1 MSLVNLPAIYNARN
15 IDDDLY
21 NSTQEIF
28 VHAVICAR
36 HFSPCQSSRLHRVT
50 RKSPTLMQHEWNG
63 GLRVLLG
70 LLMSGEVPDISIW
83 PPLGGNF
90 ISIGD
95 NLCSQSVYIY
105 RIYIF
110 DFNGF

>member
-1 MSLVNLPAIYNARN
+1 MSLVNLPAIYNAHN

-50 RKSPTLMQHEWNG
+50 PISPTLMQHEWNEDP
-63 GLRVLLG
+63 RVFLG
-70 LLMSGEVPDISIW
+70 LVIPGEVPDINIW
-83 PPLGGNF
+83 PP
-90 ISIGD
+90 
-95 NLCSQSVYIY
+95 
-105 RIYIF
+105 
-110 DFNGF
+110 